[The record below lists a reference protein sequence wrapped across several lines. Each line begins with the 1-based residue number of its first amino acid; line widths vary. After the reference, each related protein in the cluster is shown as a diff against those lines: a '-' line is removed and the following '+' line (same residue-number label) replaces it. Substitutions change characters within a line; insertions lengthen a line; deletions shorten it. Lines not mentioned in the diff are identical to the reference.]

1 MSLSRASLIG
11 LALLGVSAAGCHSR
25 PPPSWAQGGSGTALG
40 RARWERGGDTVDLL
54 PDGRVLVDGDA
65 VWTIDA
71 AGRVTDY
78 DREPYAVLFAD
89 GRLIGT
95 DDQPLGVVGAMN
107 ASPAGSGAA
116 WLTVAP
122 SGEVILYDPEGARAM
137 GGAWS
142 GCQGPIARTCTL
154 VTHLVVSRDVARRP
168 RVGIG
173 FGIGIGVRR

>member
-1 MSLSRASLIG
+1 MSLSRAVIAAV
-11 LALLGVSAAGCHSR
+11 ALLASAAAGCTTH
-25 PPPSWAQGGSGTALG
+25 PPPNWAQGGSGTALG
-40 RARWERGGDTVDLL
+40 RARWERGGDTIDLL

-65 VWTIDA
+65 LWTIDA
-71 AGRVTDY
+71 AGRITDEG
-78 DREPYAVLFAD
+78 RAPYAVLFAD

-107 ASPAGSGAA
+107 ASPPGSGAA

-142 GCQGPIARTCTL
+142 GCQGPISRTCTL
-154 VTHLVVSRDVARRP
+154 VTHLVVTRDVQRRP

-173 FGIGIGVRR
+173 FGVGIGIRR